1 MNRIMRSQVDMRLV
15 VVYFF
20 ATTLISGCHGD
31 QKDEADAYM
40 SRFVADLWLEGADV
54 VKIIWRDCSKKLVD
68 VKDVIDH
75 KEYFPKFLRCMKRK
89 TLRALDR
96 SLSPDVVPIADG
108 VNLVRFEL
116 VDRSGNI
123 VPENETSSWT
133 EKELEE
139 GEWRTLALQ
148 RMAKVLRTHV
158 IKFDFEDGKTLDKVE
173 YRGRRRHQMM
183 TMMMFGIVSIG
194 MVLVPMGFQF
204 LAVLGGKALLLA
216 KMALILAS
224 IQGLKKVEPNYDGY
238 HERGKIA
245 SSPVNYGFYH
255 SYPYDPYYEKRSRDD
270 WPQPGLMPATPPP
283 SMSVQ
288 NPWPNSNSPVV
299 KIDRSIEHGKDFKHT
314 DVVTWK
320 PELPKAVKQEAEARI
335 YPVYPGPDG
344 TPPIFT
350 SIDAPTPLTDIT
362 TRPGDVQADYAL
374 ELPYNGLRFQS
385 PTTVVSA

>member
-1 MNRIMRSQVDMRLV
+1 MSRIMLSQVDMRLV

-20 ATTLISGCHGD
+20 AATLICGCHGD
-31 QKDEADAYM
+31 QKDDTDAYL

-54 VKIIWRDCSKKLVD
+54 IKIIWRDCSKKLVD

-96 SLSPDVVPIADG
+96 SLSPDIVPIADG

-194 MVLVPMGFQF
+194 MVLIPMGFQF

-224 IQGLKKVEPNYDGY
+224 IQGLKK
-238 HERGKIA
+238 IA

-255 SYPYDPYYEKRSRDD
+255 SYPYDPYIEKRSRDD
-270 WPQPGLMPATPPP
+270 WPQPGLMPGTPPP

-288 NPWPNSNSPVV
+288 NPWSNNPVV
-299 KIDRSIEHGKDFKHT
+299 KIDRSNNNGKSKHT
-314 DVVTWK
+314 EVVTWK
-320 PELPKAVKQEAEARI
+320 PKLPESVKKEAEARL

-350 SIDAPTPLTDIT
+350 SIDAPTSLTDLT
-362 TRPGDVQADYAL
+362 TRPGEVQADYAL